1 MFIFIEDYLLMS
13 ECDEE
18 GKENII
24 WDPYPQGAY
33 IHFLGDSR
41 LTSIRNHESY
51 FKRPNEINY
60 LCFIYK

>member
-1 MFIFIEDYLLMS
+1 MS

-33 IHFLGDSR
+33 IHLLGDTR